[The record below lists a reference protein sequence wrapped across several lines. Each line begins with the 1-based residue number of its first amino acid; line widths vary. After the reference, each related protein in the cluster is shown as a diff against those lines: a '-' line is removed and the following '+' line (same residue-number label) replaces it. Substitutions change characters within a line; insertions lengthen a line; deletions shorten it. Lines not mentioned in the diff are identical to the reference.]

1 MKKKY
6 IILIIAAAVILILA
20 GIAASV
26 YFFVK
31 PDFTL
36 KGDSAIEVQVFE
48 DYSDEGCTAR
58 YLWFNISEKV
68 ETEECVDTEIFGEYT
83 VKYTLDFHN
92 KSYELER
99 KVCVVDTT
107 PPQIILEGGDVTASS
122 MTLYKEPGYT
132 ARDNYDGDITENVEV
147 SVGEIDSDGI
157 CCITY
162 SVSDSFGNTSGEVR
176 KVTVKDIVPP
186 VITLAGDR
194 EIVTSSAVF
203 SDPGYSAA
211 DDLDGDITD
220 AVTVETDYK
229 PKTEGKFTFKYT
241 VSDKSGN
248 SAEAARTVTVADTS
262 GPLMTLNGRA
272 MMYLCVGD
280 SYTEP
285 GCYAADDFDGD
296 LSGSISVEGAPDTS
310 VAGTYTV
317 TYSAYDSKG
326 NVSKA
331 SRTVRVFEKPSPVYG
346 AVNGNGIVSGS
357 TIYLTFDDGP
367 SAVTPRVLDIL
378 KANGVKA
385 TFFIINYSAENK
397 WLIERMI
404 NEGHTV
410 GIHGYSH
417 DYGTIYSSI
426 DAFLNNVETL
436 HRKLIDDFGYD
447 TNLIR
452 FPGGSS
458 NLVSRAYSPGI
469 MSQLCPLLESM
480 GYRYFDWNVS
490 SGDAAGGYV
499 SAAQIKSNV
508 CCGVH
513 GGRGNVV
520 LMHDAGSKG
529 TTADALQ
536 GIIDYGYNN
545 GYTFAGLSSY
555 SDGAHHNIQN

>member
-6 IILIIAAAVILILA
+6 IILIIATAVILILA

-31 PDFTL
+31 PVFSL
-36 KGDSAIEVQVFE
+36 KGDSTIEVQVFE

-58 YLWFNISEKV
+58 YLLFDISEKV

-122 MTLYKEPGYT
+122 MTLYK
-132 ARDNYDGDITENVEV
+132 
-147 SVGEIDSDGI
+147 
-157 CCITY
+157 
-162 SVSDSFGNTSGEVR
+162 
-176 KVTVKDIVPP
+176 
-186 VITLAGDR
+186 
-194 EIVTSSAVF
+194 
-203 SDPGYSAA
+203 
-211 DDLDGDITD
+211 
-220 AVTVETDYK
+220 
-229 PKTEGKFTFKYT
+229 
-241 VSDKSGN
+241 
-248 SAEAARTVTVADTS
+248 
-262 GPLMTLNGRA
+262 
-272 MMYLCVGD
+272 
-280 SYTEP
+280 EP

-513 GGRGNVV
+513 DGRGNVV